1 MNTVLDNF
9 LVGVLLLASVSYA
22 VYKLGPRTLKR
33 RILQTF
39 SRAMAAAPVSFGLG
53 RVAQKLDTASAAG
66 KTPGACGGCDN
77 CGTESSSEPQSTSAS
92 SAEIKVPVAKIGR
105 RTSAL

>member
-1 MNTVLDNF
+1 MNAVLDNF

-33 RILQTF
+33 RILQTL
-39 SRAMAAAPVSFGLG
+39 SRATAAAPVFLRLG
-53 RVAQKLDTASAAG
+53 RVAQKLDAASSGSAQ
-66 KTPGACGGCDN
+66 GACGGCDN
-77 CGTESSSEPQSTSAS
+77 CGTESSSEPQPS
-92 SAEIKVPVAKIGR
+92 SAEIKIPVAKIGR

>member
-1 MNTVLDNF
+1 MNAVLDNF

-33 RILQTF
+33 RILRTL
-39 SRAMAAAPVSFGLG
+39 SRATAAAPVFLRLG
-53 RVAQKLDTASAAG
+53 RVAQKLDAASLGSAQ
-66 KTPGACGGCDN
+66 GACGGCDN
-77 CGTESSSEPQSTSAS
+77 CGTESSSEPQAS